1 MITSKAPRKSKLRI
15 SSDSVWP
22 LRSATGRT
30 FAEERKNSTGGKT
43 VTLNDHVAS
52 AIKSLEAANEIRA
65 AHASLPYSQQ
75 PQVHDELLIQLL
87 EAMIEFDE
95 APQGTIEELT
105 RDDEQYTTR
114 FPLPDDAEWDYAV
127 AIGAV

>member
-43 VTLNDHVAS
+43 VTLNEHVAS

-65 AHASLPYSQQ
+65 APASLPYSQQ

-87 EAMIEFDE
+87 EAMIAFDE
-95 APQGTIEELT
+95 EPQGTIEELT
-105 RDDEQYTTR
+105 REDEQFMTR

-127 AIGAV
+127 AIGAA

>member
-30 FAEERKNSTGGKT
+30 FAEAQKDTLRGKT
-43 VTLNDHVAS
+43 VTLNDHVIT
-52 AIKSLEAANEIRA
+52 AIRSLEAANEIRSA
-65 AHASLPYSQQ
+65 NAHLPYLER
-75 PQVHDELLIQLL
+75 PQVHDDLLIQLL
-87 EAMIEFDE
+87 EAMIAFDE
-95 APQGTIEELT
+95 EPQGTIEELT
-105 RDDEQYTTR
+105 REDEEYMTR

-127 AIGAV
+127 AIGAA

>member
-22 LRSATGRT
+22 LRRASGRT
-30 FAEERKNSTGGKT
+30 FAEEQKDTLRGKT
-43 VTLNDHVAS
+43 VTLNDHVIA
-52 AIKSLEAANEIRA
+52 AIKSLQAANEIRA

-75 PQVHDELLIQLL
+75 PQVHDDLLIQLL

-95 APQGTIEELT
+95 EPQGTIEELT
-105 RDDEQYTTR
+105 REDERYITR
-114 FPLPDDAEWDYAV
+114 SPLPDDAEWDYAV

>member
-1 MITSKAPRKSKLRI
+1 MITRITPRKSKLRI

-75 PQVHDELLIQLL
+75 PQVHDALLIQLL
-87 EAMIEFDE
+87 EAMIAFDE
-95 APQGTIEELT
+95 EPQGTIEELT
-105 RDDEQYTTR
+105 REDEQYITR
-114 FPLPDDAEWDYAV
+114 WPLPDDAEWDYAF

>member
-30 FAEERKNSTGGKT
+30 FAEERKNSIGGKT
-43 VTLNDHVAS
+43 VTLNEHVAS

-75 PQVHDELLIQLL
+75 PQVHDDLLIQLL
-87 EAMIEFDE
+87 EAMIAFDE
-95 APQGTIEELT
+95 EPQGTIEELT
-105 RDDEQYTTR
+105 REDEQFMTR

-127 AIGAV
+127 AIGAA

>member
-1 MITSKAPRKSKLRI
+1 MITRITPHKSKLRI

-30 FAEERKNSTGGKT
+30 FAEEQKNSTGGKT

-87 EAMIEFDE
+87 EAMIAFDE
-95 APQGTIEELT
+95 EPQGTIEELT
-105 RDDEQYTTR
+105 RENEQFMTR

-127 AIGAV
+127 AIGAA

>member
-22 LRSATGRT
+22 LRSASGRT
-30 FAEERKNSTGGKT
+30 FAEERKNSKGGKT

-87 EAMIEFDE
+87 EAMIAFDE
-95 APQGTIEELT
+95 EPQGTIEELT
-105 RDDEQYTTR
+105 REDEQFMTR

-127 AIGAV
+127 VIGAA